1 MTQAS
6 RYVPYAFA
14 RDNAILLVPKTE
26 RDAEAWISNAT
37 PLAALNEVMRVFPGK
52 VRPVVVETIKLTEA
66 ISKTYGDQGGSA
78 QQIVGDIEGEF
89 DITRMMQ
96 EVPDVE
102 DLLETEDD
110 APIIRM
116 INALLTQAARD
127 GASDIHIEPFE

>member
-66 ISKTYGDQGGSA
+66 ISKTYGDQGG
-78 QQIVGDIEGEF
+78 
-89 DITRMMQ
+89 
-96 EVPDVE
+96 
-102 DLLETEDD
+102 
-110 APIIRM
+110 
-116 INALLTQAARD
+116 
-127 GASDIHIEPFE
+127 